1 MLADGISRENVE
13 RESSIDLSD
22 CAVTSYKKSIDID
35 VRIRSDIIRRHL
47 ASQVTS
53 AATVEPVDCNLP

>member
-1 MLADGISRENVE
+1 MVY
-13 RESSIDLSD
+13 ESAFDLSD
-22 CAVTSYKKSIDID
+22 YVVTSYKDLIDID

-47 ASQVTS
+47 ASQATS